1 MCTYIHKADG
11 VPCLHLH
18 KILTRRGM
26 KWGWGERETC
36 SKEGLWWLVVE
47 RQVVVVEILIS

>member
-1 MCTYIHKADG
+1 
-11 VPCLHLH
+11 
-18 KILTRRGM
+18 M